1 MVVEPGE
8 IRSDRHRW
16 RARTDDVGDTSYRNW
31 SVHMFIPSIIG
42 EMHREWHAI
51 EGIT

>member
-1 MVVEPGE
+1 MVEPGE

-31 SVHMFIPSIIG
+31 SVAVYLPCIIG
-42 EMHREWHAI
+42 DVHRKGHAI